1 MFRLL
6 LVDDEPYILNALRRC
21 LSAIP
26 ASRLGG
32 EVLRIETFT
41 SPQEALDRCEEAE
54 FDLIITD
61 YRMPGMNGVELL
73 TSLIATH
80 PDVPRM
86 IVSGLADRDAIIAA
100 VNQGRLTRFMEKPWS
115 DEVLQ
120 DAVATILVGRGSH
133 GSEAFAHRAATE
145 IERRHLEEESPGITH
160 VERESDGSI
169 HLDLDDF
176 EP

>member
-1 MFRLL
+1 MYRLL
-6 LVDDEPYILNALRRC
+6 LVDDEPNILNAQRRC
-21 LSAIP
+21 LSGIP

-32 EVLRIETFT
+32 EALRIETFT
-41 SPQEALDRCEEAE
+41 SPRAALDRCEETE

-61 YRMPGMNGVELL
+61 YRMPEMNGVEFL
-73 TSLIATH
+73 TSLVATQ

-115 DEVLQ
+115 DEALQ

-133 GSEAFAHRAATE
+133 GSESFGQRAATE
-145 IERRHLEEESPGITH
+145 LERRHLEEESPGITH

-176 EP
+176 DS